1 MPRNPSVRRAQ
12 SRAVNCIARLR
23 AGSAFSGVSRFFF
36 ATACP
41 PYIAVTRLSTW
52 RGYKRCNRLTS
63 YWRYPMAL
71 ERPEVEKIA
80 HLARLDLNEADLPRT
95 TETLNNI
102 LGLIDRMQ
110 AVDTNG
116 VEPLA
121 HPLETTQ
128 RLRRDEVTETS
139 QRDAYQA
146 IAPAVEDGL
155 YLVPRVIE

>member
-1 MPRNPSVRRAQ
+1 
-12 SRAVNCIARLR
+12 
-23 AGSAFSGVSRFFF
+23 
-36 ATACP
+36 
-41 PYIAVTRLSTW
+41 
-52 RGYKRCNRLTS
+52 
-63 YWRYPMAL
+63 MAL

-80 HLARLDLNEADLPRT
+80 HLARLDLNEDDLPRT

>member
-1 MPRNPSVRRAQ
+1 
-12 SRAVNCIARLR
+12 
-23 AGSAFSGVSRFFF
+23 
-36 ATACP
+36 
-41 PYIAVTRLSTW
+41 
-52 RGYKRCNRLTS
+52 
-63 YWRYPMAL
+63 MAL
-71 ERPEVEKIA
+71 ERSEVEKIA
-80 HLARLDLNEADLPRT
+80 HLARLGLNDADLPRT

-110 AVDTNG
+110 AVDTQG

-121 HPLETTQ
+121 HPLETSQ
-128 RLRRDEVTETS
+128 RLRADEVTEGN